1 MKVARLAILGF
12 AVAAAGGAGVLA
24 FNMSNKAPEQKIIVQ
39 KAPEI
44 ESEQVLV
51 AELDIPMG
59 SKITA
64 DRLRWQKW
72 PMDGVADG
80 FITKSDRPDA
90 ITDLDGSIARG
101 MIFTSEPIR
110 DAKIVQSDTGFLSA
124 ILPKGMRAVATEI
137 TSSTSAGGFILPND
151 RVDVLMTEARKGDG
165 ETGYRTQVVLKN
177 IRILAIDQIIEDD
190 EGKSSVVGETA
201 TLQLDP
207 RQVEILAIAQETA
220 DTLSLSLR
228 SIADNGEIV
237 SSDSEGL
244 LGGGRGAVRV
254 IKYGRVNEQDVPKS
268 ADSRSP
274 DGPPSL
280 PGNAG
285 N

>member
-12 AVAAAGGAGVLA
+12 AVAAASGAGLLA
-24 FNMSNKAPEQKIIVQ
+24 FNLSNKAPVQNIIVQ

-64 DRLRWQKW
+64 DKLRWQNW
-72 PMDGVADG
+72 PLDGVADG

-151 RVDVLMTEARKGDG
+151 RVDVLMTESRKGEG

-177 IRILAIDQIIEDD
+177 IRVLAIDQIIEDE

-207 RQVEILAIAQETA
+207 RQVEILTVAQETA
-220 DTLSLSLR
+220 DRLSLSLR
-228 SIADNGEIV
+228 SIADNGEVV

-244 LGGGRGAVRV
+244 FGGGRGAVRI
-254 IKYGRVNEQDVPKS
+254 IKYGRINEKDIPKS
-268 ADSRSP
+268 TRSRSAEIH
-274 DGPPSL
+274 PPL

>member
-12 AVAAAGGAGVLA
+12 AVVAAGGAGLLA
-24 FNMSNKAPEQKIIVQ
+24 FNMSSSKPETKIIVQ

-51 AELDIPMG
+51 ADLDIPMG

-64 DRLRWQKW
+64 DRLRWQDW

-137 TSSTSAGGFILPND
+137 SSSTSAGGFILPND
-151 RVDVLMTEARKGDG
+151 RVDILMTEARKGDG

-177 IRILAIDQIIEDD
+177 IRVLAIDQIIEDE
-190 EGKSSVVGETA
+190 EGKSSVIGETA

-207 RQVEILAIAQETA
+207 RQVEILAVAQETA
-220 DTLSLSLR
+220 DKLSLSLR
-228 SIADNGEIV
+228 SIADNGEVV
-237 SSDSEGL
+237 SSDAEGFF
-244 LGGGRGAVRV
+244 GGGRGAVRI
-254 IKYGRVNEQDVPKS
+254 IKYGRVNERDVPKS
-268 ADSRSP
+268 VDFSAAEKP
-274 DGPPSL
+274 PIPPSM
-280 PGNAG
+280 PKF
-285 N
+285 

>member
-12 AVAAAGGAGVLA
+12 AVAAAGGAGLLA
-24 FNMSNKAPEQKIIVQ
+24 FNMSNKVPEQKIIVQ

-51 AELDIPMG
+51 AEQDIPMG

-64 DRLRWQKW
+64 DRLRWQNW
-72 PMDGVADG
+72 PIDGVADG

-90 ITDLDGSIARG
+90 IADLDGAIARG
-101 MIFTSEPIR
+101 MIFNSEPIR

-124 ILPKGMRAVATEI
+124 ILPKGMRAVAIEI

-151 RVDVLMTEARKGDG
+151 RVDILMTESRKGDG

-177 IRILAIDQIIEDD
+177 IRVLAIDQIIEDE
-190 EGKSSVVGETA
+190 EGNSSVVGETA

-220 DTLSLSLR
+220 DRLSLSLR
-228 SIADNGEIV
+228 SIADNGEII
-237 SSDSEGL
+237 SSDAEGL
-244 LGGGRGAVRV
+244 FGGGRGAVRI

-268 ADSRSP
+268 VAFSAP
-274 DGPPSL
+274 ESL
-280 PGNAG
+280 PDLPAGPGN
-285 N
+285 

>member
-12 AVAAAGGAGVLA
+12 AVVAAGGAGVLA

-39 KAPEI
+39 KAPVI

-51 AELDIPMG
+51 ADLEIPMG

-64 DRLRWQKW
+64 DRLRWQNW
-72 PMDGVADG
+72 PMDGVAEG

-177 IRILAIDQIIEDD
+177 IRILAIDQIIEDE

-207 RQVEILAIAQETA
+207 RQVEILAVAQETA
-220 DTLSLSLR
+220 DRLSLSLR

-244 LGGGRGAVRV
+244 MGGGRGAVRV
-254 IKYGRVNEQDVPKS
+254 IKYGRVNELDIPKS
-268 ADSRSP
+268 AGSSSS